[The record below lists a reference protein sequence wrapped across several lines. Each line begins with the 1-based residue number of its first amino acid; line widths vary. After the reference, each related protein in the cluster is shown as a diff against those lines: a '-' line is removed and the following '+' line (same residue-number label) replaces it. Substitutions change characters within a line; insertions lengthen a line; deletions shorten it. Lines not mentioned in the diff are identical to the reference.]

1 MALGLKPRV
10 EGMPPYHHSLCKN
23 AEVTDFIFLLTGYFQ
38 LSNPNQYSACA
49 GDQGLPAMRPSCGG
63 GNEQAAILPHS
74 AGASVVTKRRNRYRK
89 PTPPTRGLGHQLI
102 KATKQ
107 S

>member
-38 LSNPNQYSACA
+38 LSNPNHYSACA

-74 AGASVVTKRRNRYRK
+74 AGGAWSLSDVTGTESLPLRLE
-89 PTPPTRGLGHQLI
+89 GLV
-102 KATKQ
+102 T
-107 S
+107 SS